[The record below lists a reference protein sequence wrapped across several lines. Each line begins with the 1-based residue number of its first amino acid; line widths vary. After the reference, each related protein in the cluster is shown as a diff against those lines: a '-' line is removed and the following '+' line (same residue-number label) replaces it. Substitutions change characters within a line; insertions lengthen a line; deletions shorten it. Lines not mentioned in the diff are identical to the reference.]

1 MYPPFEPVEDI
12 DAEHLPETDPEP
24 DSGRVSKIEPED
36 ELPEEDPDDEPL
48 ADEEEE
54 EVPVG
59 AQELLP
65 LPN

>member
-1 MYPPFEPVEDI
+1 M
-12 DAEHLPETDPEP
+12 
-24 DSGRVSKIEPED
+24 SKIEPED